1 MPPSEEGQGGDTRV
15 EGPGLDPRKVI
26 LSGAGLVA
34 AFGGLAL
41 WSLLGDAVDM
51 PGGSSTKIEA
61 EAKANDPSKAGSTAD
76 TDTAAPAAPPEPQP
90 IEQGRLLESSKEIPG
105 LLVHLFQRIR
115 PEGSATF
122 TALRNVLP
130 VRGVTVINV
139 WATYCE
145 PCKRE
150 FPGFRELQKGW
161 GNNVRFVP
169 IQLGDGEARELQ
181 AIMPEAPDMLV
192 DYMPGGAVQAELEK
206 VGELPRNAPIPITML
221 LDCRQELRWV
231 KQGEVT
237 DMKEFDDAVKVLSE
251 ELRTPRCAVK
261 TQAVVSPTLPVP
273 ANACKN
279 KCKASQTCTLRPSD
293 GTYQCL
299 DDLE

>member
-1 MPPSEEGQGGDTRV
+1 MPPNEEGQSGDTRV
-15 EGPGLDPRKVI
+15 EGPGLERKVI

-34 AFGGLAL
+34 VFGGLAL
-41 WSLLGDAVDM
+41 WSLLGDVVEM
-51 PGGSSTKIEA
+51 PRGSSTMIEIG
-61 EAKANDPSKAGSTAD
+61 AKANDPDKAASTAD
-76 TDTAAPAAPPEPQP
+76 AAPAAPPEPQP
-90 IEQGRLLESSKEIPG
+90 IEQGRLLENSREVPG

-161 GNNVRFVP
+161 GDNVRFVP

-237 DMKEFDDAVKVLSE
+237 DMKDFDRAVQALSE

-261 TQAVVSPTLPVP
+261 TPAVVSPTQPVP

-279 KCKASQTCTLRPSD
+279 KCKANQTCTLRPSD

>member
-1 MPPSEEGQGGDTRV
+1 MAPGDEQQDRDPRV
-15 EGPGLDPRKVI
+15 EGSTLDPRKITLV
-26 LSGAGLVA
+26 GAGLVA
-34 AFGGLAL
+34 VFGGLAL
-41 WSLLGDAVDM
+41 WSSLGHEADLASV
-51 PGGSSTKIEA
+51 PGPAAGPEVKP
-61 EAKANDPSKAGSTAD
+61 NDPGVAD
-76 TDTAAPAAPPEPQP
+76 LSGAVGDRAPSPP
-90 IEQGRLLESSKEIPG
+90 IELGRLLDKPRDISD
-105 LLVHLFQRIR
+105 LLMQRFQRTR
-115 PEGSATF
+115 PEGSTTF
-122 TALRNVLP
+122 TALRSVLP

-169 IQLGDGEARELQ
+169 IQLGEDKAQEIQ
-181 AIMPEAPDMLV
+181 AIMPEAPDNLV
-192 DYMPGGAVQAELEK
+192 DYMPGGAVQIELEK

-231 KQGEVT
+231 QQGEVT
-237 DMKEFDDAVKVLSE
+237 DMQAFDRAVQTLRE

-261 TQAVVSPTLPVP
+261 TQAVVSPTPPAP

-279 KCKASQTCTLRPSD
+279 KCKVNQTCTQRPSD

-299 DDLE
+299 DDLG